1 MRQVGN
7 VICHNNKGGN
17 DEYISVSSCS
27 LQWTVTVLKRI
38 KYSVPFQNHFFALT
52 CDTYKNENSRSM
64 MSNKSRNLLK
74 PKSAPINRVYSG
86 VRNAENITQKPGY
99 GLFFIFL

>member
-1 MRQVGN
+1 
-7 VICHNNKGGN
+7 
-17 DEYISVSSCS
+17 
-27 LQWTVTVLKRI
+27 
-38 KYSVPFQNHFFALT
+38 
-52 CDTYKNENSRSM
+52 M

-74 PKSAPINRVYSG
+74 PKSAPTNRVYSG